1 MINIAKLVIGIALVK
16 STKLEGGKSMIVISG
31 VKIDEFTLDTL
42 DREAEK
48 QRRPRCGQ
56 VAVILEQWAREQR
69 REGANNE

>member
-1 MINIAKLVIGIALVK
+1 MTVI
-16 STKLEGGKSMIVISG
+16 TG

-56 VAVILEQWAREQR
+56 VAVILEQWARDQR
-69 REGANNE
+69 RKEADSE